1 MIKSLA
7 IALILLAAALAC
19 QIAVRVGPT
28 AAPPPTPTPAQ
39 ARIPTSTAA
48 RRPLSLPTSTP
59 GRALPTPPTGLP
71 TAISPSPAASATP
84 TARPTAR
91 VPQAPWLYPRANAH
105 NTASTDLKGRFT
117 ARPRLAWTFEPPAG
131 ELLPAYLVAGDLAGQ
146 GRLEVIVA
154 ASGFGPFD
162 NYLYAVRTENG
173 SLYWMAP
180 VPFIVRW
187 APPVL
192 LDLTGD
198 GRLDLV
204 VGGSGGEGRVWA
216 LNGQTGVELWHSQ
229 LRSATTG
236 MTAGDFDG
244 DSLPDVFATDYSSP
258 TRIAQLLDGR
268 TGQQR
273 WQRNLSG
280 TNYNIPLALDLD
292 GDGRQELIFSAH
304 DPSRYRERFYALRLD
319 GRSLWE
325 ITSTPTGEQLARAR
339 PETGHITEFGYTS
352 ALAADFNGDGQLD
365 IGVGTDLNYYVFRAD
380 GRRLWQAPTGMLG
393 NNLIFRTDQNG
404 EQTVIDSH
412 YKVTDAAADDLNGD
426 GIPDVVFG
434 LSSDFDEIQVLEG
447 GHIISRTITNL
458 VSRNTVVALDGRNGQ
473 ILWTFTSNDYPLP
486 AWGGAMNDPI
496 IADVDGDGHK
506 DVLIVSN
513 DRHLYAIRGRD
524 GTKLWDWSNGE
535 EFRKSPIFVDAD
547 GDGWGDIL
555 AIVGNRLIALSPA
568 ILGVWDHGLPEH

>member
-1 MIKSLA
+1 MIKTFV
-7 IALILLAAALAC
+7 IALILLAAAFAC
-19 QIAVRVGPT
+19 QITVRVGPT
-28 AAPPPTPTPAQ
+28 AAPTPAPTL
-39 ARIPTSTAA
+39 APGRI
-48 RRPLSLPTSTP
+48 PLSLPTNTP
-59 GRALPTPPTGLP
+59 RRPLP
-71 TAISPSPAASATP
+71 ISPTATP
-84 TARPTAR
+84 TATPPGAAPTIRPTAR
-91 VPQAPWLYPRANAH
+91 APQAPWPYPRANTH

-117 ARPRLAWTFEPPAG
+117 TRPRVAWAFEPPAG

-204 VGGSGGEGRVWA
+204 VGGSGGDGRVWA
-216 LNGQTGVELWHSQ
+216 LNGQTGMELWHSQ
-229 LRSATTG
+229 LRTATTG

-244 DSLPDVFATDYSSP
+244 DGLPDVFATDYSSP

-268 TGQQR
+268 TGEQR

-292 GDGRQELIFSAH
+292 GDGRQELVFSAH
-304 DPSRYRERFYALRLD
+304 DPARYRERFYALRLD

-325 ITSTPTGEQLARAR
+325 IISTPTREQLARTRA
-339 PETGHITEFGYTS
+339 ETGHITEFGYTS
-352 ALAADFNGDGQLD
+352 ALAADFNGDSQLD

-380 GRRLWQAPTGMLG
+380 GRKLWQAPTGMLG
-393 NNLIFRTDQNG
+393 NNLILRTDQNG
-404 EQTVIDSH
+404 QQTVIDSH

-426 GIPDVVFG
+426 GTPDVVFG
-434 LSSDFDEIQVLEG
+434 LSSDFDEYQMLEG
-447 GHIISRTITNL
+447 GRIISRTITHL
-458 VSRNTVVALDGRNGQ
+458 VSRNSVVALDGRTGQ
-473 ILWTFTSNDYPLP
+473 VLWTFISNDYPLP
-486 AWGGAMNDPI
+486 EWGGAMNDPI

-524 GTKLWDWSNGE
+524 GAKLWDWSNGE

-555 AIVGNRLIALSPA
+555 AVVGNRLIALSPYT
-568 ILGVWDHGLPEH
+568 LGVSGHGPPEQ

>member
-1 MIKSLA
+1 MIKTFV
-7 IALILLAAALAC
+7 IALILLAAAFAC
-19 QIAVRVGPT
+19 QITVRVGPT
-28 AAPPPTPTPAQ
+28 AAPTPAPTL
-39 ARIPTSTAA
+39 APGRI
-48 RRPLSLPTSTP
+48 PLSLPTNTP
-59 GRALPTPPTGLP
+59 RRPLP
-71 TAISPSPAASATP
+71 ISPTATP
-84 TARPTAR
+84 TATPPGAAPTIRPTAR
-91 VPQAPWLYPRANAH
+91 APQAPWPYPRANTH

-117 ARPRLAWTFEPPAG
+117 TRPRVAWAFEPPAG

-204 VGGSGGEGRVWA
+204 VGGSGGDGRVWA
-216 LNGQTGVELWHSQ
+216 LNGQTGMELWHSQ
-229 LRSATTG
+229 LRTATTG

-244 DSLPDVFATDYSSP
+244 DGLPDVFATDYSSP

-268 TGQQR
+268 TGEQR

-292 GDGRQELIFSAH
+292 GDGRQELVFSAH
-304 DPSRYRERFYALRLD
+304 DPARYRERFYALRLD

-325 ITSTPTGEQLARAR
+325 IISTPTREQLARTRA
-339 PETGHITEFGYTS
+339 ETGHITEFGYTS

-380 GRRLWQAPTGMLG
+380 GRKLWQAPTGMLG
-393 NNLIFRTDQNG
+393 NNLILRTDQNG
-404 EQTVIDSH
+404 QQTVIDSH

-426 GIPDVVFG
+426 GTPDVVFG
-434 LSSDFDEIQVLEG
+434 LSSDFDEYQMLEG
-447 GHIISRTITNL
+447 GRIISRTITHL
-458 VSRNTVVALDGRNGQ
+458 VSRNSVVALDGRTGQ
-473 ILWTFTSNDYPLP
+473 VLWTFISNDYPLP
-486 AWGGAMNDPI
+486 EWGGAMNDPI

-524 GTKLWDWSNGE
+524 GAKLWDWSNGE

-555 AIVGNRLIALSPA
+555 AVVGNRLIALSPYT
-568 ILGVWDHGLPEH
+568 LGVSGHGPPEQ